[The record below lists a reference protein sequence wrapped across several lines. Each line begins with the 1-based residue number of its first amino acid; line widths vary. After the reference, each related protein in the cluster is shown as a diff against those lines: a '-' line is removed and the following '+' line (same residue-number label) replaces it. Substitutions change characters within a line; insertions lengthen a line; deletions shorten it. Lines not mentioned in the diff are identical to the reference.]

1 MDKEK
6 IEQLAN
12 EIYEWCIEKEIWDD
26 NCIYF
31 NGKAWSSLSKWNGEK
46 GKKLGDGLYEYDN
59 RNPRD
64 YFQWVAEPNI
74 LSMSFEG
81 GLNYV
86 LNGHSMCSRKLCNEF
101 SNIFNKYGLY
111 YELGD
116 SWNFT
121 VAEI

>member
-1 MDKEK
+1 MDKVK
-6 IEQLAN
+6 IEKLAK
-12 EIYEWCIEKEIWDD
+12 EIYDFCVKNEIWDD

-31 NGKAWSSLSKWNGEK
+31 NGKAWASWKKWKDVE
-46 GKKLGDGLYEYDN
+46 GKKIGENLYEYEDKD
-59 RNPRD
+59 PKT

-86 LNGHSMCSRKLCNEF
+86 LNGHFMCSRKLSNDF

-116 SWNFT
+116 SWNLT
-121 VAEI
+121 AAEL